1 MTSSGITT
9 NTANLSW
16 TAVANATSYAV
27 EYKLNSAATWAVFN
41 AAQTTTTASLT
52 GLAAG
57 TAYNWRV
64 RATCASG
71 AGAYVSANFTTT
83 SIGPVTSCQNPLD
96 NELNGTTAGAAVIPF
111 NTNVTGLISPASDI
125 DYYRFAIT
133 RAGRITISLSTLPAD
148 YNVRLRNAAGT
159 QVAIAQRTGTRNE
172 SFNYNA
178 AIGTYYVEVYGANAA
193 ANNATRCYTL
203 RVALRTAARNN
214 IVIGRNESLLVEAGQ
229 STSESEAAQA
239 VELFPNPI
247 SNELQVKLITIGG
260 QTVIEVFDLTG
271 KKVATKTTNSNVGT
285 VNITSVDMSR
295 NVKGIYLVRVTN
307 QNKVV
312 HLSKIIKQ

>member
-1 MTSSGITT
+1 M
-9 NTANLSW
+9 L
-16 TAVANATSYAV
+16 
-27 EYKLNSAATWAVFN
+27 L
-41 AAQTTTTASLT
+41 L
-52 GLAAG
+52 L
-57 TAYNWRV
+57 
-64 RATCASG
+64 
-71 AGAYVSANFTTT
+71 
-83 SIGPVTSCQNPLD
+83 
-96 NELNGTTAGAAVIPF
+96 
-111 NTNVTGLISPASDI
+111 
-125 DYYRFAIT
+125 
-133 RAGRITISLSTLPAD
+133 LPM
-148 YNVRLRNAAGT
+148 
-159 QVAIAQRTGTRNE
+159 QQ
-172 SFNYNA
+172 SFNYTA

-203 RVALRTAARNN
+203 RVALGTAARNN
-214 IVIGRNESLLVEAGQ
+214 TVIRRDETLSVEAGQ
-229 STSESEAAQA
+229 STSESEATQA

-307 QNKVV
+307 KNKVV